1 MKSNFAAA
9 MLMLFACNAVAE
21 SDALI
26 QIKRSPEVIC
36 ADNSKKDQC
45 QETVKALIYAVNSI
59 ASLNATCESNKE
71 LRQHMNQKLK
81 DQCDSAK
88 EISEYA
94 KHLQ

>member
-9 MLMLFACNAVAE
+9 MLMLFACTATAE

-26 QIKRSPEVIC
+26 KIKRSPEVIC
-36 ADNSKKDQC
+36 ADNSKEDQC
-45 QETVKALIYAVNSI
+45 QEAVKALIYAVNSI
-59 ASLNATCESNKE
+59 ASLNAACESNKE

-88 EISEYA
+88 EVSEYA
-94 KHLQ
+94 KNPQ

>member
-1 MKSNFAAA
+1 MKLKIGAAILMLLTGWAAA
-9 MLMLFACNAVAE
+9 ESNA
-21 SDALI
+21 LT

-36 ADNSKKDQC
+36 ADNSNPGQC
-45 QETVKALIYAVNSI
+45 QETVKALIYAINNI

-71 LRQHMNQKLK
+71 LRQHMNQQLK
-81 DQCDSAK
+81 YQCDSAK